1 MKSRMYLA
9 YNGAIA
15 LLILLSPLL
24 IIEPLM
30 GGPMMYVV
38 ILSSPISLIS
48 ALSYSD
54 YKMNFSPK
62 ANITRTTMGGGVY
75 ALPIGLFV
83 LMSHNLYGLVLVVI
97 FAPLLSV
104 ISTRNIM
111 SMDGNIAPPLKS
123 QKRKKSVIVIAASI
137 CAVIFSV
144 LEYLN
149 GNNIYI
155 IAVGVWG
162 IILLIRKFIIN
173 KHT

>member
-1 MKSRMYLA
+1 
-9 YNGAIA
+9 
-15 LLILLSPLL
+15 
-24 IIEPLM
+24 
-30 GGPMMYVV
+30 
-38 ILSSPISLIS
+38 
-48 ALSYSD
+48 
-54 YKMNFSPK
+54 
-62 ANITRTTMGGGVY
+62 
-75 ALPIGLFV
+75 
-83 LMSHNLYGLVLVVI
+83 
-97 FAPLLSV
+97 
-104 ISTRNIM
+104 M